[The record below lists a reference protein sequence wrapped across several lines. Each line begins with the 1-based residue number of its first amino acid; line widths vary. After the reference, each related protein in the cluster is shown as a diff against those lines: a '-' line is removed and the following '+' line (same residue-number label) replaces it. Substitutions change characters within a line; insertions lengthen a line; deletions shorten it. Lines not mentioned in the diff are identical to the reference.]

1 MTPPLDAVVPTF
13 TSFGISEG
21 VAKLFREMY
30 EGIASGH
37 VTWAGA
43 GAGAEAVRGKAS
55 LQDTLRGMLG

>member
-1 MTPPLDAVVPTF
+1 VALDAVVPTF

-37 VTWAGA
+37 VTWS

-55 LQDTLRGMLG
+55 LQSTLRGMLG